1 MAAIMIDRK
10 TACSGDLILVT
21 PAFAIEKEPDDK
33 DLQPAIP
40 AQPDIKMQKHA
51 AIMLGG
57 LLREINAGD
66 RITAVS
72 GYRSQSE
79 QQQIWDDCIK
89 ESGIDFTRKFV
100 AVPGHSEHQTGLAID
115 LAEKSDD
122 IDFIR
127 PAFPRAGICAE
138 FRKAAPRFG
147 FIERYKAGKEPVT
160 GINAEEWH
168 FRYVG
173 YPHSAIISEKDISLE
188 EYISFLKENTS
199 YDNPYIY
206 NDEYIRSAA
215 SARGQA
221 DLPPVG
227 KESKTI
233 EISYISLDEGRRE
246 EITVPDGIQYNI
258 SGTNEGGAVL
268 TIWK

>member
-1 MAAIMIDRK
+1 MAAITTDRK
-10 TACSGDLILVT
+10 TAYSGDLILVT
-21 PAFAIEKEPDDK
+21 PAFAIEKEPEDNDM
-33 DLQPAIP
+33 QPAIP

-51 AIMLGG
+51 AIMLDG

-66 RITAVS
+66 SITAVS
-72 GYRSQSE
+72 GYRPQSE

-173 YPHSAIISEKDISLE
+173 YPHSAIISEKGMSLE

-199 YDNPYIY
+199 YKYPYIY
-206 NDEYIRSAA
+206 KDEYRKTGA

-221 DLPPVG
+221 ACRPDG
-227 KESKTI
+227 TEAKTI
-233 EISYISLDEGRRE
+233 EISYISLDEGCRE
-246 EITVPDGIQYNI
+246 ELTIPDGIQYSI

-268 TIWK
+268 TVWK